1 MIDPLRPRHLTLI
14 AAAAAVLMT
23 AACGGT
29 TIDDAEETD
38 TAGPTGTADPDAE
51 IPEGLKIDFLPKQLN
66 NPYSDIVNAGG
77 AQAVEELA
85 GEYTERGGTEP
96 TADSQVEYINA
107 ASQAASDV
115 IVIAANDP
123 DAVCPALNEAR
134 DNGAAI
140 IGYDSNANCTDVFV
154 TQSTDELIARALVE
168 MISGQIG
175 GEGTFAILSATPNA
189 TNQNTWIAAME
200 EILREDEYADLEL
213 VDTVYG
219 NDDDLQSFQEM
230 QGLMQSYPD
239 LDGVVSPT
247 TVGIAAA
254 ARYVSDS
261 EYKGEVAITGLGTP
275 NQMREFVHDGTV
287 EEFALWNPHELG
299 YLAGYTG
306 AALKAG
312 QITGAEGETF
322 TAGELGEYTIGED
335 GEVVLG
341 PPTVFNED
349 NVDDFDF

>member
-1 MIDPLRPRHLTLI
+1 MTEPRRPLFLA
-14 AAAAAVLMT
+14 AAAAAVLLAT
-23 AACGGT
+23 ACGGT
-29 TIDDAEETD
+29 TIDDAQD
-38 TAGPTGTADPDAE
+38 DGPQGPTGTADPDAE
-51 IPEGLKIDFLPKQLN
+51 IPEGLAIDFLPKQLN
-66 NPYSDIVNAGG
+66 NPFFDLVNAGG
-77 AQAVEELA
+77 TEAVEELGGVA
-85 GEYTERGGTEP
+85 TERGGTEA

-107 ASQAASDV
+107 ASQAGSDV

-140 IGYDSNANCTDVFV
+140 VGYDSDANCTDVFV
-154 TQSTDELIARALVE
+154 NQSTNQLIGQTLVD
-168 MISGQIG
+168 MIDDQLD

-189 TNQNTWIAAME
+189 TNQNAWIEEME
-200 EILREDEYADLEL
+200 QILQEDGYSGLEL

-219 NDDDLQSFQEM
+219 NDDDLESFQEM
-230 QGLMQSYPD
+230 QGLMQSHPD
-239 LDGVVSPT
+239 LDAVVSPT
-247 TVGIAAA
+247 TVGVAAA

-261 EYKGEVAITGLGTP
+261 EYKGELVVTGLGTP

-287 EEFALWNPHELG
+287 DQFALWNPNELG

-322 TAGELGEYTIGED
+322 TAGNLGEFTFETD
-335 GEVVLG
+335 SELVLG
-341 PPTVFNED
+341 PPLVFDAD

>member
-1 MIDPLRPRHLTLI
+1 MTEPRPRHLLL
-14 AAAAAVLMT
+14 AASAFAVLMT

-29 TIDDAEETD
+29 TIDDAEEEENS
-38 TAGPTGTADPDAE
+38 GPTGTADPDAE

-77 AQAVEELA
+77 ANAVEELN
-85 GEYTERGGTEP
+85 GEFTERGGTEP

-107 ASQAASDV
+107 ASQAGSDV

-123 DAVCPALNEAR
+123 DAVCPSLDQAR

-140 IGYDSNANCTDVFV
+140 VGYDSDANCTDIFV
-154 TQSTDELIARALVE
+154 NQSSDELIGRTLVE
-168 MISGQIG
+168 MISEQIG

-189 TNQNTWIAAME
+189 TNQNSWIAAME
-200 EILREDEYADLEL
+200 EVLTEEEYADLEL

-230 QGLMQSYPD
+230 QGLMQSHPD

-254 ARYVSDS
+254 ARYISDS

-275 NQMREFVHDGTV
+275 NQMREFVKDDTV
-287 EEFALWNPHELG
+287 EAFALWNPEELG
-299 YLAGYTG
+299 YLAGYAG
-306 AALKAG
+306 ASLKAG
-312 QITGAEGETF
+312 RITGAEGESF
-322 TAGELGEYTIGED
+322 TAGDLGEFIVEED
-335 GEVVLG
+335 GEIVLG
-341 PPTVFNED
+341 PPTVFDAD
-349 NVDDFDF
+349 NIDDFDF

>member
-1 MIDPLRPRHLTLI
+1 MTHRPRHLLLGACALT
-14 AAAAAVLMT
+14 AVLMT

-29 TIDDAEETD
+29 TIDDAQD
-38 TAGPTGTADPDAE
+38 SGGSGPTGTADPDAA

-66 NPYSDIVNAGG
+66 NPFFDIVNTGG
-77 AQAVEELA
+77 TEAVEEL
-85 GEYTERGGTEP
+85 GGTPTERGGTEA

-107 ASQAASDV
+107 ASQAGSDV

-140 IGYDSNANCTDVFV
+140 VGYDSNANCTDVFV
-154 TQSTDELIARALVE
+154 NQSSTELIGRTLVE
-168 MISGQIG
+168 MISEDLG
-175 GEGTFAILSATPNA
+175 GEGTFAVLSATPNA
-189 TNQNTWIAAME
+189 TNQNAWIEVME
-200 EILREDEYADLEL
+200 EVLAEDDYADLEL
-213 VDTVYG
+213 VDVVYG

-230 QGLMQSYPD
+230 QGLIQAHPD

-247 TVGIAAA
+247 TVGLAAA
-254 ARYVSDS
+254 ARYISDS
-261 EYKGEVAITGLGTP
+261 EYQGEFVVTGLGTP
-275 NQMREFVHDGTV
+275 NQMSEFVHDGTV
-287 EEFALWNPHELG
+287 GQFALWNPLDLG

-312 QITGAEGETF
+312 QITGAAGETF
-322 TAGELGEYTIGED
+322 TAGRLGEFTFETD

-341 PPTVFNED
+341 PPQVFNAD